1 MKNKLLLT
9 IALAVASLF
18 AVAFASAAV
27 PNYAPYA
34 GGIGYGYASYGSHPV
49 NQYYG
54 GVYQPYEATPVRIGG
69 FYGQNSAFL
78 IGLKPG
84 FADSPTMTYQ
94 NRNRLAS
101 NYYMRGPYGRQTS
114 YVRTGGWFGQGYTY
128 NLRGGSYVYTGG
140 KNTASPNYYFA
151 GTF

>member
-9 IALAVASLF
+9 IALAMISLF

-27 PNYAPYA
+27 PNHAPYA

-54 GVYQPYEATPVRIGG
+54 GVYHPYEAQPVRIGG
-69 FYGQNSAFL
+69 HFGANSAFL

-84 FADSPTMTYQ
+84 FYDSPSMSYG
-94 NRNRLAS
+94 NRYRVAS
-101 NYYMRGPYGRQTS
+101 NYYPRGPYGHSTT
-114 YVRTGGWFGQGYTY
+114 YVRSGGWFGQGYTY
-128 NLRGGSYVYTGG
+128 NLRAGTHVYTGG
-140 KNTASPNYYFA
+140 KAVTSPNYYFA
-151 GTF
+151 GNF